1 MQVALKGKASLVEM
15 NAELALKADRD
26 DVEAL
31 RSQLERHLNA
41 MVYMS
46 IFVCLHLSIYLS
58 VLYICA

>member
-41 MVYMS
+41 MVYVYMCMS
-46 IFVCLHLSIYLS
+46 ISIYLS
-58 VLYICA
+58 ILSICT